1 MRNKKSQSELYS
13 QAIID
18 LSSHYCSAAPRCR
31 LLKRCAA
38 MEDRAK
44 AAEKRVTELEPLT
57 REPESAS
64 DAVMQVAR

>member
-1 MRNKKSQSELYS
+1 
-13 QAIID
+13 
-18 LSSHYCSAAPRCR
+18 
-31 LLKRCAA
+31 